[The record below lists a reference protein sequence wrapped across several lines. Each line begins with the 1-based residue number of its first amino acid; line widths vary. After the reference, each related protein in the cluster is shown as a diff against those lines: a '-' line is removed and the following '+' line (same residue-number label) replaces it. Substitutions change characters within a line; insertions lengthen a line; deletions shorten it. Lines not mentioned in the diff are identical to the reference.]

1 MPQRPRS
8 PGATGSS
15 GRAGRSGAAGR
26 PGAAP
31 GDLERVRALV
41 NTSDLEQ
48 GTDDLATPAGLA
60 SWLQRHGLAVAADPG
75 AISRTDL
82 EQAVT
87 LREAVRGVLRAH
99 AAAPAISSA
108 IRPGRTATPGG
119 TAARAGTNGPDP
131 ADTGPVAELRR
142 IAAGLATRFEVS
154 EDGRVGV
161 QPAGSGVPGAL
172 ARILLIAAAAAAA
185 GTWSRLKACAADDC
199 QWAFY
204 DRSPTRTGCWCSMR
218 VCGARAKSRA
228 YRQRASGAGRPAP
241 GGPAPVRPAAAP
253 TARSSHGRTAR

>member
-1 MPQRPRS
+1 MPHGARS
-8 PGATGSS
+8 SATP
-15 GRAGRSGAAGR
+15 GR

-31 GDLERVRALV
+31 GDLEKVRALV
-41 NTSDLEQ
+41 NSSDLEQ
-48 GTDDLATPAGLA
+48 GTDDLATTAGLA
-60 SWLQRHGLAVAADPG
+60 GWLQRHDLAAAGELG

-82 EQAVT
+82 EQAVA
-87 LREAVRGVLRAH
+87 LREALRGVLRAH

-108 IRPGRTATPGG
+108 VSPGRATMPAG
-119 TAARAGTNGPDP
+119 TAARTATNGPDRV
-131 ADTGPVAELRR
+131 DTGPAAELRR
-142 IAAGLATRFEVS
+142 IAAGLVTRFEVT
-154 EDGRVGV
+154 EHGRICV

-228 YRQRASGAGRPAP
+228 YRKRASGAGRPAP
-241 GGPAPVRPAAAP
+241 DGSVLGGSAAVRPAAAP
-253 TARSSHGRTAR
+253 TGRSSHGRTAR